1 MSDPNQIKLGKVTLN
16 TSDEESIPGLQ
27 LTYLGKVANAAL
39 LLPYGLTARP
49 PNDTLCLVINIGG
62 QEENRI
68 AIPLG
73 TAKRKKGLKD
83 GETVIENQITGSF
96 LYMREDGTLE
106 INIPENLETLVKAI
120 SIKASGATVL
130 ETTKLTITSPATETS
145 GSAKIGTGFGCN
157 GKTPQGAATLGA
169 PATNLATVITLAN
182 NIRAALIANGI
193 GS

>member
-1 MSDPNQIKLGKVTLN
+1 MSDPSQIKLGKVTLN
-16 TSDEESIPGLQ
+16 TSDEESIPSLQ

-49 PNDTLCLVINIGG
+49 PKDTLCLVINIGG

-83 GETVIENQITGSF
+83 GETVIENQITESF

-106 INIPENLETLVKAI
+106 VNIPENLETIVKAI
-120 SIKASGATVL
+120 SIIASGETIL
-130 ETTKLTITSPATETS
+130 QTTKLTVTAPATEVS
-145 GSAKIGTGFGCN
+145 GSAKIGTAFGCN
-157 GKTPQGAATLGA
+157 GR
-169 PATNLATVITLAN
+169 PAQISASLPSPAVDLPTCITLTNA
-182 NIRAALIANGI
+182 IRAALIANGI

>member
-16 TSDEESIPGLQ
+16 TSDEESIPSLQ

-49 PNDTLCLVINIGG
+49 PKDTLCLVINIGG

-106 INIPENLETLVKAI
+106 INIPKDLETIVTAI
-120 SIKASGATVL
+120 SIQASGETIL
-130 ETTKLTITSPATETS
+130 QTTKLTINAPATETS
-145 GSAKIGTGFGCN
+145 GSAKIGAAFGCN
-157 GKTPQGAATLGA
+157 GRPAQASYSLGD
-169 PATNLATVITLAN
+169 PATNLATCITLAN
-182 NIRAALIANGI
+182 NIRAALLANGI
-193 GS
+193 GI